1 MSKEVSVNYNPGWL
15 GLLGVIFVLAKVF
28 EYGPI
33 AQWSWWLVLL
43 PFYVGIIIVLG
54 ILAIGALS
62 VGGFFGF
69 AALAEKWERRKRRIE
84 REKYQAKLSDK
95 FKDRDFG

>member
-33 AQWSWWLVLL
+33 ATWSWWLVLL
-43 PFYVGIIIVLG
+43 PFYAGLAIVLG
-54 ILAIGALS
+54 LALISLAG
-62 VGGFFGF
+62 VGGFFGI
-69 AALAEKWERRKRRIE
+69 AALWDKWTARKRRIE
-84 REKYQAKLSDK
+84 REEYQAKLNGK
-95 FKDRDFG
+95 FKQ